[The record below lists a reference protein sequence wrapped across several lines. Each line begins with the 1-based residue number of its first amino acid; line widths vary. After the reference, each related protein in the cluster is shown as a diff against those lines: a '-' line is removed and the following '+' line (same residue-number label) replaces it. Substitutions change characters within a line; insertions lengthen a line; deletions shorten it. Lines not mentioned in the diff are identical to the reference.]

1 MKIIHKN
8 LTTIMRLILKFKWKN
23 LLWQAVIF
31 TEVHRNSLIKFT
43 KKTKEAV
50 CNPDRFKKPMKPIL
64 IHISPII
71 NSTILT
77 IQANLLLKCMV
88 RETLDNPI
96 ILVSWT
102 SPISNL
108 GQVLRMFK
116 DHRIVNLLKILT
128 VFITTIIL
136 TAPEMVIATIDKVA
150 WAVNKQ
156 KLLYLDR
163 IVLLVLIMTNIT

>member
-8 LTTIMRLILKFKWKN
+8 LITIMLLILKFKWKN
-23 LLWQAVIF
+23 SLWQVVIF
-31 TEVHRNSLIKFT
+31 TVVHKNSQTKFT

-50 CNPDRFKKPMKPIL
+50 YNPDRFKKPMKLIL

-77 IQANLLLKCMV
+77 IQANLLLKCMGQ
-88 RETLDNPI
+88 ETLDNPI
-96 ILVSWT
+96 TLVSWT
-102 SPISNL
+102 SQISNL

-136 TAPEMVIATIDKVA
+136 TAPEMVIVTIDKVA

-156 KLLYLDR
+156 KLQYLDR
-163 IVLLVLIMTNIT
+163 IALLVLIMTNII